1 MAYLNG
7 VKILIVEDNEK
18 LAQMLKKGFESK
30 GYAADYV
37 TDGEAGQSRIEL
49 SSDDY
54 DIVILDL
61 MMPKKNGMEVCEYV
75 RKKNITIPILILT
88 ARDSTDDKISALDSG
103 ADDYMI
109 KPFSFKELLS
119 RVRAIL
125 RRPKKSFPIELK
137 ISKITLNP
145 STRKVL
151 NNGKEIKLT
160 LKEFSLLEYLMRHPN
175 QVLNREQILDNLW
188 DFGFDSFS
196 NVVDVHMKNLRKK
209 LESEANGEFLETIRG
224 VGYRIKDIN

>member
-1 MAYLNG
+1 M
-7 VKILIVEDNEK
+7 KILIVEDNEK

-49 SSDDY
+49 CYNDY
-54 DIVILDL
+54 DIVVLDL
-61 MMPKKNGMEVCEYV
+61 MMPKKNGLEVCQYIRE
-75 RKKNITIPILILT
+75 KNIAIPILILT
-88 ARDSTDDKISALDSG
+88 ARDSTDDKISALDYG
-103 ADDYMI
+103 ADDYMV
-109 KPFSFKELLS
+109 KPFSFKELLA
-119 RVRAIL
+119 RIRAIL
-125 RRPKKSFPIELK
+125 RRPKDSLPSELK
-137 ISKITLNP
+137 VNKITLNP
-145 STRKVL
+145 TTRKVL
-151 NNGKEIKLT
+151 CGEKEVKLT

-209 LESEANGEFLETIRG
+209 LEDKTGGEFLETIRG
-224 VGYRIKDIN
+224 VGYRIKDVN